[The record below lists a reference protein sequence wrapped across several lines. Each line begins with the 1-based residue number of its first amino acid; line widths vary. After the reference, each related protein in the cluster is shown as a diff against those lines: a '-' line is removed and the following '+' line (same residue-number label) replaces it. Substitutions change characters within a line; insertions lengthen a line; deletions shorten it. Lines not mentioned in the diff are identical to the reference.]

1 MMVRF
6 FSLWHFA
13 AVKSCC
19 FLWIIAA
26 QKRDLQLQ
34 NQTRESW
41 KLAGSCGEKERNQT
55 GRVVQRKRK
64 EIRWGGVHAA
74 KSYFIIRRGRFLSF
88 MMIQFQ
94 TISFWFHLQLN
105 PLFYH
110 FSIQSLVQKKSF
122 ESGLRTWAKILFA
135 AGIPAFTLNIQ
146 MGISWA
152 SDIKIKRFKSPD
164 SSTCPRLQLWW
175 RIQGEINSFWITELQ
190 PNSAETFSR
199 QDSMFS
205 R

>member
-110 FSIQSLVQKKSF
+110 FSIQSLVQKNPSNQAC
-122 ESGLRTWAKILFA
+122 ELGLNPSRGRILYFY
-135 AGIPAFTLNIQ
+135 IRYSNWNI
-146 MGISWA
+146 
-152 SDIKIKRFKSPD
+152 
-164 SSTCPRLQLWW
+164 L
-175 RIQGEINSFWITELQ
+175 SFWYWNQVIQKPKFIYT
-190 PNSAETFSR
+190 SR
-199 QDSMFS
+199 TTTLMKDSKWDKIVLDN
-205 R
+205 RIWQ